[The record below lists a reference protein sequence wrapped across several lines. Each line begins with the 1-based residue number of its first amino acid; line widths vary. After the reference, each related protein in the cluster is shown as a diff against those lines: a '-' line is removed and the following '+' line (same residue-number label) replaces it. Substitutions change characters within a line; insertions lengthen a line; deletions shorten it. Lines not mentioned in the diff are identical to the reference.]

1 VTKCKKNIK
10 TEQQQ
15 AEVEHPDE
23 VEQQQRE
30 QWAVVAF

>member
-1 VTKCKKNIK
+1 MQKNIK

-15 AEVEHPDE
+15 AEVEQPDV

-30 QWAVVAF
+30 QRAVAVVQL